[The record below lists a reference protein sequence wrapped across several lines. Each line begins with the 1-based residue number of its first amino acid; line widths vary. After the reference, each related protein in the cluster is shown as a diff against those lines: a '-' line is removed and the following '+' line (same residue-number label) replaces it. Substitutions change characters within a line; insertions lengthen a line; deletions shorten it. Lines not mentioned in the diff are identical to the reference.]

1 MNTLDTVLTALAHPA
16 RRHAMRVIDGAGE
29 ICLCEILAEID
40 VPQPNMSRHMAMLRR
55 AGLIVDRRDSRRVLY
70 RRNVRLEKDILR
82 MVDAVLKA
90 AGDEITTGE
99 RKEVAA

>member
-1 MNTLDTVLTALAHPA
+1 MNTFDTVLTALAHPA
-16 RRHAMRVIDGAGE
+16 RRQALRVIDGAGE

-90 AGDEITTGE
+90 AGDEMTTVE
-99 RKEVAA
+99 REGIAA